1 VVVVEYIMRIIK
13 EKIVELKNIYSGEIV
28 FSSNLYE
35 KRVDGTM
42 TFIQVYK
49 SEDPQRKYLVNSAA
63 FVKVHK

>member
-1 VVVVEYIMRIIK
+1 MVVEYIMRIIK
-13 EKIVELKNIYSGEIV
+13 EKLVELKNIYSGEIV

>member
-1 VVVVEYIMRIIK
+1 MVIEYIMRIIK

>member
-1 VVVVEYIMRIIK
+1 MVVEYIMRMIK
-13 EKIVELKNIYSGEIV
+13 EKIIELKNIYTGEIV
-28 FSSNLYE
+28 LSSNLYE